1 MKKINLMFLGSLV
14 FLIFFASCQRSDN
27 YNREAEEECLGV
39 IGQWQLREVNNGVIY
54 RAEFIEDGRL
64 SQYFEDH
71 TGYIKK
77 RFGNWEV
84 QGDTLF
90 IEERQGA
97 YSFFIAELSD
107 SLMLLVRTDSTT
119 MLFDRIDYSDLP

>member
-1 MKKINLMFLGSLV
+1 
-14 FLIFFASCQRSDN
+14 
-27 YNREAEEECLGV
+27 LGV